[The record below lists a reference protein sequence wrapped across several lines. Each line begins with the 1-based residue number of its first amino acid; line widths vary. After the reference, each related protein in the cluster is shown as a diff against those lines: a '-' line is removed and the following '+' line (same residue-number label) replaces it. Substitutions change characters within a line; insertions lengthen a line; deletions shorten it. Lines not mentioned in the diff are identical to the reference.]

1 MFMSP
6 LLAKLYVKGSLK
18 NNDAGFEFRIK
29 NIIDSATLVAFGPI
43 QVDQTAYGAEAL
55 TLTQGGVQTKG
66 SGVSA
71 AAPIAI
77 RAFQDTLIGVISAPL
92 PAGPHRITV
101 EALTKEVG
109 KIKFNV
115 NESIA

>member
-18 NNDAGFEFRIK
+18 NNATGFEFRIK

-43 QVDQTAYGAEAL
+43 QVDQAVFGAEAL
-55 TLTQGGVQTKG
+55 TLTQGDATV
-66 SGVSA
+66 SGNAVTT

-77 RAFQDTLIGVISAPL
+77 RAFQDTLIGVVSAPL